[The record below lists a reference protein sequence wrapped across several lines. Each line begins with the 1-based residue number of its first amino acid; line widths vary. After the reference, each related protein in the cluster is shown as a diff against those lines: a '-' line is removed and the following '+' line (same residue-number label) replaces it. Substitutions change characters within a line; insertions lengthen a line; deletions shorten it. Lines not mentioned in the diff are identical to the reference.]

1 MAELKRSLGI
11 LDQRLP
17 PRGVAATQ
25 PPRATQVAYDRLRNE
40 IMTLALP
47 PGMLVNERELCARL
61 GVTRL
66 TMIPALHRLAESGLV
81 SILSRR
87 GILIS
92 PIDVLDVQQVFDA
105 RQALE
110 GKAAELAAARASAA
124 DCDVL
129 WKLEHALE
137 AETELTNDFRVF
149 LDRDLELHTALARLA
164 GNRFI
169 AEELDR
175 VWMVSLRL
183 WHLFFRKTN
192 RPDIFHVSHEP
203 IVVAIQNQDSAAA
216 REAMLQHLAASK
228 DLLMPGLW
236 GSQSR

>member
-1 MAELKRSLGI
+1 MAYE
-11 LDQRLP
+11 
-17 PRGVAATQ
+17 
-25 PPRATQVAYDRLRNE
+25 RLRTE

-47 PGMLVNERELCARL
+47 PGMLVNERELSARL

-81 SILSRR
+81 SILPRR

-92 PIDVLDVQQVFDA
+92 PIDVLDVQHVFDA

-110 GKAAELAAARASAA
+110 GKAAELAAARASSE

-129 WKLEHALE
+129 WELERVLE
-137 AETELTNDFRVF
+137 LETETTNDYRVF
-149 LDRDLELHTALARLA
+149 LDRDLDLHTAFARLA

-183 WHLFFRKTN
+183 WHLFFRKVN
-192 RPDIFHVSHEP
+192 RPEIFHVSHEP
-203 IVVAIQNQDSAAA
+203 IVVAIQNQDSLAA